1 MRELGGIS
9 VKLSRGSFTLRA
21 DNTALAELEDLY
33 NKPFDEI
40 VGGLLATMKIREVCK
55 VAAVFARATHPDI
68 TDAAIL
74 KAAPLIEDLKLLR
87 EGIMEALFEALPP
100 KKDKGA
106 EGGEG
111 EGETVKRPFGN
122 A

>member
-33 NKPFDEI
+33 DKPFDEI

-55 VAAVFARATHPDI
+55 VAAVFAKATHPDA

-100 KKDKGA
+100 KKDKGDA
-106 EGGEG
+106 GEGGDDQSAA
-111 EGETVKRPFGN
+111 RPFGN